1 MPANRDGRA
10 GAEGAGA
17 RSMFSCKR
25 DAHGHSSGFIKKRK
39 ALILLKR
46 FSSSLP
52 PHQGLIFKMMLMN
65 AEAGVLHSLDGTD
78 ILEIFVRL
86 KENALRFSF
95 KINFTM

>member
-1 MPANRDGRA
+1 
-10 GAEGAGA
+10 
-17 RSMFSCKR
+17 MFSCKR

-46 FSSSLP
+46 FSSSLL

>member
-1 MPANRDGRA
+1 MGTPVVLL
-10 GAEGAGA
+10 
-17 RSMFSCKR
+17 
-25 DAHGHSSGFIKKRK
+25 RK

-46 FSSSLP
+46 FSSSLLL
-52 PHQGLIFKMMLMN
+52 HQGLIFKMMLMN